1 MKLNE
6 SCVEEFEGKWARVRG
21 VVVALA
27 MVVVVAEAAGGGRV
41 VFMGGRWGEGK
52 HGRIFM
58 GGVWRG

>member
-1 MKLNE
+1 MK
-6 SCVEEFEGKWARVRG
+6 VARKIRGARGKVGG
-21 VVVALA
+21 VVVVVLV
-27 MVVVVAEAAGGGRV
+27 MVVVAVAVAAAAGGGRV